1 MQGENIQI
9 KGSRADANGF
19 GVHAVGG
26 GTADLDGVG
35 IRAFSLNTA
44 PAGSG
49 NTARGNDDPA
59 ECFPA
64 IC

>member
-26 GTADLDGVG
+26 GFADLDGVG
-35 IRAFSLNTA
+35 IRAASFNTF
-44 PAGSG
+44 PKTSG
-49 NTARGNDDPA
+49 NTAHGNDDPS
-59 ECFPA
+59 ECFPN